1 MMHPLQLLSDTV
13 KWAGKNLSYNL
24 GFIADDKLGWK
35 PAPDAKS
42 ALEISAEVVSVLQM
56 FTATLKNQAPSGER
70 VEFSTREAAQ
80 TAIESVTA
88 DYALLLLSLGDNDLT
103 GEMQLPFGPMP
114 KARAVVLPVVE
125 TIHHHGQIA
134 YIQTLLGDTES
145 HFYEMGS

>member
-13 KWAGKNLSYNL
+13 KWAGKNFSYNL

-42 ALEISAEVVSVLQM
+42 ALEISAEVVNTLNMFSAVL
-56 FTATLKNQAPSGER
+56 KKQAPGSEKA
-70 VEFSTREAAQ
+70 EFSTREDAQ
-80 TAIESVTA
+80 KAVETVTA

-103 GEMQLPFGPMP
+103 GDMQLPFGPMP
-114 KARAVVLPVVE
+114 KMRAVTIPVIE